1 MRKLFTFLVA
11 FLATLSGAVWG
22 QGSASSPIELGKDS
36 PTLKIT
42 DSSETWYITTKPG
55 ETNTAG
61 IRIDGGNPTI
71 HLIDVNMSAR
81 GSAIVLENNTNTTL
95 VLEGVSTITSEGTD
109 AAIRVPNDGGRN
121 SCSTLTIEGTGILTI
136 NTKENNDYAIGR
148 SGLDWAG
155 SGSVYFDGGTINT
168 NGQIGYFMGHGM
180 RLENSAVLIANA
192 VTGTRGN
199 TSGLEQGGVKFI
211 GGTKAGEIVD
221 AANEFTLNSPVP
233 DGYSINMKNK
243 PFTAGKGAVINKNMV
258 LNASQINAY
267 QISYDPNYQEGDV
280 GVSTQQSINYFG
292 PSTMVRNISDLE
304 CKGNPQTHQ
313 FLGWVDS
320 DGTIHTNQTYT
331 TSSEAPSGIRTLN
344 LTGGWIDWNRVI
356 TVTSAGFQ
364 TTNLLL
370 TPNNAKVSFEVNT
383 SSSLPQ
389 NIQFNQG
396 TRELSGTWNETED
409 KETIFDV
416 KINDG
421 TAAYKT
427 VKLTFDYAADITI
440 TGAKVKD
447 NVTYAGAPLKD
458 AIEVTAV
465 DSENKPVTVT
475 LGVHYKILDYT
486 YTKRILSSGNSN
498 PSDDPVAGKVIQEAG
513 TYANIKIKP
522 IPGRG
527 VTLEDSPAYDGTVEG
542 TLTVKPYSININ
554 VPTNQTALEG
564 EAIDINYSLPE
575 TVHGK
580 TPKTNDGKLALEDDA
595 TDPGTHNIVIRTL
608 ALEDD
613 DENSFYVNNYELNED
628 NLGTFLIKEDI
639 GKEGK
644 GYAITVS
651 DPEVEYDGKDH
662 ASNITLTK
670 HGTPVETSK
679 YNISFSTKTGSVSEV
694 INADKYKVTINGL
707 NELGGTL
714 TKDNAIEITPRKV
727 TIKAADQTIKIGEQP
742 ELDAANH
749 TAEKPVIEI
758 DKLVPNETPSFEGS
772 LNLASEANVNI
783 AGTYTDALS
792 ISSLTVKDN
801 DDGNFLA
808 SNYSITNTNNYGK
821 GTLTVTDDSGIDIEI
836 PTGGEVTVDGNG
848 NFSFPYDGKNHN
860 DFFTAEGVKVK
871 VTYTDG
877 EEKTVEL
884 TKDDFKVTY
893 QKDGSDFTSL
903 NPWNVGTYVAT
914 ITVTKEDPAA
924 IKGKSTVRTITVT
937 KQSLSATIKPQTIE
951 TADASIKTEVNG
963 NVTIVNPV
971 KTETAVL
978 TGSLKVKDGLTLQAG
993 HIYKGA
999 IVKDN
1004 FTLTNGTDQ
1013 NGFNAANYELNDEN
1027 ITAGDLTVKQATNPT
1042 DPEDIIPGDG
1052 DKDWTW
1058 NPTQKAYTMIYD
1070 GLEHGITSLKIKLIT
1085 VGTDGEK
1092 TEKYETVN
1100 ITDVDYKPNKPKD
1113 FQEKGYTATVTIPT
1127 NEYIKNGTA
1136 SLKLMILKRDM
1147 TLDFHLPQSLTEG
1160 ETPNWNAKT
1169 AITFTN
1175 LANPK
1180 GKEETPTIKDEC
1192 RLVIENGKAVL
1203 KGYPYIAN
1211 NTETGFNTNNYTV
1224 DYKNN
1229 GQDITIEPDGDGDV
1243 EIPEIPVNPDE
1254 GGDGGD
1260 GQDPTKYYNI
1270 YDVTEYDFIDVSFSR
1285 NVVREGGSV
1294 NVYLGIPEGLDP
1306 AAVTLM
1312 FKRSLYGGWENLNTD
1327 DDGNYLINN
1336 IWTDIYVKAV
1346 VDESYIDPNP
1356 DENHIYIDL
1365 SETNDSI
1372 WLYTERKLVEEGKTA
1387 VIQAEVAKSCQ
1398 NKEIRYMY
1406 KRTVLGEWKE
1416 MPKDY
1421 SINQYVV
1428 RDITTDIYVKAY
1440 FVFDKQ
1446 DPTTAKNPHHVY
1458 ADITA
1463 TCEGLYL
1470 DATRHKV
1477 ADEGDTKVFL
1487 YVKKGFE
1494 TKDARYQFKRGLK
1507 GEWEDLVPG
1516 IEQNTFQVTD
1526 IEGDI
1531 YLKGI
1536 DAIYTGTEDIDG
1548 MVRVYTKDG
1557 SLFVYTAQP
1566 EEISVVSM
1574 TGVTVKRT
1582 RQTGLQSYPL
1592 NQGIYVVCVGEQVF
1606 KVRVK

>member
-11 FLATLSGAVWG
+11 FLATVSGTVWG
-22 QGSASSPIELGKDS
+22 QGSADSPIELGKDS

-61 IRIDGGNPTI
+61 IRIDGGSPTI
-71 HLIDVNMSAR
+71 HLIDVNMSAG
-81 GSAIVLENNTNTTL
+81 GSSIVLEGYTTATF
-95 VLEGVSTITSEGTD
+95 VLEGISSITSQNGTD
-109 AAIRVPNDGGRN
+109 AAIKVGTDSQLNI
-121 SCSTLTIEGTGILTI
+121 SIESTGILTI
-136 NTKENNDYAIGR
+136 NTPNSNNYAIGGR
-148 SGLDWAG
+148 GIASVG
-155 SGSVYFDGGTINT
+155 SGTVYFDGGTIMT
-168 NGQIGYFMGHGM
+168 NGIIGDFEWHGM
-180 RLENSAVLIANA
+180 RLNNSAVLIANA
-192 VTGTRGN
+192 VTGSRGN
-199 TSGLEQGGVKFI
+199 TSGLEDGGVKFI
-211 GGTKAGEIVD
+211 GGTTAGEIVD
-221 AANEFTLNSPVP
+221 AATEFTLNSPVP

-267 QISYDPNYQEGDV
+267 QISYDPNYQEGDA
-280 GVSTQQSINYFG
+280 GGSTQQSINYFG
-292 PSTMVRNISDLE
+292 PSATVRNILDLE

-331 TSSEAPSGIRTLN
+331 TSSTEPSGVQTLY
-344 LTGGWIDWNRVI
+344 LTGGWIDLNKKFTI
-356 TVTSAGFQ
+356 TSAGWQ
-364 TTNLLL
+364 ESTLLL
-370 TPNNAKVSFEVNT
+370 TPGNAKASFEEST
-383 SSSLPQ
+383 SSPLPDDL
-389 NIQFNQG
+389 NINPS
-396 TRELSGTWNETED
+396 TRLISGTWNETED
-409 KETIFDV
+409 KEATINV
-416 KINDG
+416 KINGSTDV
-421 TAAYKT
+421 YKT

-465 DSENKPVTVT
+465 DGENNPVTVT
-475 LGVHYKILDYT
+475 LGVHYTISAYT
-486 YTKRILSSGNSN
+486 YEQRIFGISVAN
-498 PSDDPVAGKVIQEAG
+498 PSDDPEIGKVIQQAG
-513 TYANIKIKP
+513 TYKGIKIAAKP
-522 IPGRG
+522 GKG
-527 VTLEDSPAYDGTVEG
+527 VTLDFDGNVTDP
-542 TLTVKPYSININ
+542 LIVKPYSININ

-595 TDPGTHNIVIRTL
+595 TDPGTHNIVIGTL

-670 HGTPVETSK
+670 NGNPVEISK
-679 YNISFSTKTGSVSEV
+679 YSISFSTEAGSVAEV
-694 INADKYKVTINGL
+694 VNAGTYKVTVKGIG
-707 NELGGTL
+707 ELGGTL
-714 TKDNAIEITPRKV
+714 TTENAIKITPREV

-742 ELDAANH
+742 ELNAANH

-758 DKLVPNETPSFEGS
+758 DRLVPGETPSFEGS

-783 AGTYTDALS
+783 ARPYTNALS

-801 DDGNFLA
+801 VDGKFLA
-808 SNYSITNTNNYGK
+808 SNYLITNAGNYGK

-836 PTGGEVTVDGNG
+836 PTGGEVTVDDKG

-860 DFFTAEGVKVK
+860 NFFTDKKITVK
-871 VTYTDG
+871 YTEDDKK
-877 EEKTVEL
+877 EKTLEL
-884 TKDDFKVTY
+884 GINDYQVTWKKDN
-893 QKDGSDFTSL
+893 SEWTSTEE
-903 NPWNVGTYVAT
+903 PWNVGTYVAT
-914 ITVTKEDPAA
+914 ITVTKENPAA

-937 KQSLSATIKPQTIE
+937 KRFLSATIKPQTIE

-1004 FTLTNGTDQ
+1004 FTLVDGTDQ
-1013 NGFNAANYELNDEN
+1013 NGFKTANYELKDEK

-1052 DKDWTW
+1052 DNDWTW
-1058 NPTQKAYTMIYD
+1058 DPTQNAYTMTYD
-1070 GLEHGITSLKIKLIT
+1070 GLEHGITQLKVKF
-1085 VGTDGEK
+1085 TDSENNVSYQVVK
-1092 TEKYETVN
+1092 VTATYQPNVTPKEY
-1100 ITDVDYKPNKPKD
+1100 VDG
-1113 FQEKGYTATVTIPT
+1113 GYTATVSIPE

-1203 KGYPYIAN
+1203 KGYPYIVDNVA
-1211 NTETGFNTNNYTV
+1211 TGFKMNNYTV

-1229 GQDITIEPDGDGDV
+1229 GQDITIDPDGDGDV

-1285 NVVREGGSV
+1285 HVVSEGGSI
-1294 NVYLGIPEGLDP
+1294 NVYLEIPEGLDP
-1306 AAVTLM
+1306 AAVSLM

-1446 DPTTAKNPHHVY
+1446 DPTTAKSPHHVY

-1494 TKDARYQFKRGLK
+1494 TKDARYLFKRGLK

-1531 YLKGI
+1531 YLKGM
-1536 DAIYTGTEDIDG
+1536 DAVYTGTEDIDG

>member
-22 QGSASSPIELGKDS
+22 QGSADSPMELGKDS
-36 PTLKIT
+36 RTLEIT
-42 DSSETWYITTKPG
+42 NSSATWYITTKTG

-61 IRIDGGNPTI
+61 IRIDGGSPTI
-71 HLIDVNMSAR
+71 HLIDVNMSASGSSIVLD
-81 GSAIVLENNTNTTL
+81 GSANATI
-95 VLEGVSTITSEGTD
+95 VLEGVNQIASKGSD
-109 AAIRVPNDGGRN
+109 AAIKVGVN
-121 SCSTLTIEGTGILTI
+121 SQLNISIESTGILTI
-136 NTKENNDYAIGR
+136 NTPNSNNYAIGGR
-148 SGLDWAG
+148 GTASVG
-155 SGSVYFDGGTINT
+155 SGTVYFDGGTIMT
-168 NGQIGYFMGHGM
+168 NGIIGDFEWHGM
-180 RLENSAVLIANA
+180 RLKNSAVLIANA

-211 GGTKAGEIVD
+211 GGTKNGEIVD

-243 PFTAGKGAVINKNMV
+243 PFTAGKGAVINKNKV
-258 LNASQINAY
+258 LNASKINAY
-267 QISYDPNYQEGDV
+267 QISYDPNYQEGDA
-280 GVSTQQSINYFG
+280 GGSTQQSIHYFG
-292 PSTMVRNISDLE
+292 PSTTDRNLLILE
-304 CKGNPQTHQ
+304 CKGNPQAHQ

-320 DGTIHTNQTYT
+320 NGTIYTDQTYT
-331 TSSEAPSGIRTLN
+331 TSSAAPHGIQTLD
-344 LTGGWIDWNRVI
+344 LTGGWIDRNRVI
-356 TVTSAGFQ
+356 TVTSTGFQ
-364 TTNLLL
+364 ATNLLL
-370 TPNNAKVSFEVNT
+370 TPDNAKASFEVNT

-389 NIQFNQG
+389 NIEFNQG
-396 TRELSGTWNETED
+396 TRDLSGTWYEIED

-421 TAAYKT
+421 TVAYKA
-427 VKLTFDYAADITI
+427 VKVTFDYAADIKI
-440 TGAKVKD
+440 TGAKVKGD
-447 NVTYAGAPLKD
+447 VTYTGSSLKNE
-458 AIEVTAV
+458 IEVTAV
-465 DSENKPVTVT
+465 NGENKPVPVT
-475 LGVHYKILDYT
+475 LGVHYKISDYT
-486 YTKRILSSGNSN
+486 YTKRILTSGNSN
-498 PSDDPVAGKVIQEAG
+498 PNDDPVAGKVIQEAG
-513 TYANIKIKP
+513 KYANIKIEP
-522 IPGRG
+522 IPGRS
-527 VTLEDSPAYDGTVEG
+527 VALEDSPAYDGTVEG
-542 TLTVKPYSININ
+542 TLTVKPYPIEIY
-554 VPTNQTALEG
+554 VQAGQAALE
-564 EAIDINYSLPE
+564 EEEIDIYYSLSE
-575 TVHGK
+575 AVHGK
-580 TPKTNDGKLALEDDA
+580 TPKTNGEKLALENDA
-595 TDPGTHNIVIRTL
+595 ITPGTHNIVIGTL

-613 DENSFYVNNYELNED
+613 EQSGFYVNNYELKDD

-639 GKEGK
+639 GKEGN

-651 DPEVEYDGKDH
+651 GDEVEYDGGNH

-670 HGTPVETSK
+670 NGTAVETSK
-679 YNISFSTKTGSVSEV
+679 YSISFSTETGIVSEV
-694 INADKYKVTINGL
+694 INADKYKVVIEGL
-707 NELGGTL
+707 IDLGGTL

-749 TAEKPVIEI
+749 TTDKPVIEI
-758 DKLVPNETPSFEGS
+758 DKLVPDETPSFEGS
-772 LNLASEANVNI
+772 LSLASEANVNI
-783 AGTYTDALS
+783 ADTYADALS
-792 ISSLTVKDN
+792 ISSLTMKDN
-801 DDGNFLA
+801 VDGNFLA
-808 SNYSITNTNNYGK
+808 SNYSITNADNYGK

-848 NFSFPYDGKNHN
+848 NYSFPYDGKNHN
-860 DFFTAEGVKVK
+860 DFFKAEGVKVQ

-877 EEKTVEL
+877 EKKTVEL
-884 TKDDFKVTY
+884 AKDDFEVTY
-893 QKDGSDFTSL
+893 QKGGSDFTSQA
-903 NPWNVGTYVAT
+903 PWNVGTYVAK
-914 ITVTKEDPAA
+914 ITVTKNDPA

-937 KQSLSATIKPQTIE
+937 KRSLSATIKPQTIE
-951 TADASIKTEVNG
+951 TADASIKTEANG

-978 TGSLKVKDGLTLQAG
+978 TGSLKVKDGLTLQVG
-993 HIYKGA
+993 HVYKGA

-1004 FTLTNGTDQ
+1004 FTLTDGTDQ
-1013 NGFNAANYELNDEN
+1013 NGFKAANYELKDEN
-1027 ITAGDLTVKQATNPT
+1027 ITAGDLTVKQATKPT
-1042 DPEDIIPGDG
+1042 DPGDIIPGDG

-1058 NPTQKAYTMIYD
+1058 NPAQNAYTMTYD
-1070 GLEHGITSLKIKLIT
+1070 GLEHGITSLKIKLTT
-1085 VGTDGEK
+1085 VGTDGGK

-1100 ITDVDYKPNKPKD
+1100 ITNVDYTPNKPKD
-1113 FQEKGYTATVTIPT
+1113 FLEKGYTAEVTIPA
-1127 NEYIKNGTA
+1127 NEYIKEGKA
-1136 SLKLMILKRDM
+1136 SLRLMILKRDM

-1160 ETPNWNAKT
+1160 ETPNWDAKT
-1169 AITFTN
+1169 KITFEN
-1175 LANPK
+1175 LAEPNK
-1180 GKEETPTIKDEC
+1180 KVETPTIKDEC

-1211 NTETGFNTNNYTV
+1211 NTVTGFKMNNYKV
-1224 DYKNN
+1224 GYKNN
-1229 GQDITIEPDGDGDV
+1229 GKDITINPDGNGDV
-1243 EIPEIPVNPDE
+1243 VIPEIPVKPDQ

-1260 GQDPTKYYNI
+1260 GQDPTNYYN
-1270 YDVTEYDFIDVSFSR
+1270 
-1285 NVVREGGSV
+1285 
-1294 NVYLGIPEGLDP
+1294 
-1306 AAVTLM
+1306 
-1312 FKRSLYGGWENLNTD
+1312 
-1327 DDGNYLINN
+1327 
-1336 IWTDIYVKAV
+1336 
-1346 VDESYIDPNP
+1346 
-1356 DENHIYIDL
+1356 IYIDL

-1398 NKEIRYMY
+1398 KKEIRYMY
-1406 KRTVLGEWKE
+1406 KRIVLGEWKE

-1494 TKDARYQFKRGLK
+1494 TKDARYLFKRGLK